1 MDPITRAVV
10 AALEIGGPGS
20 SQKPVLE
27 AYQTLR
33 IALQQKFGPE
43 SDLMNAVSALEKKP
57 ESGGRQVVL
66 HEEVVATRADQDPYL
81 LDLAQKLLKKANQCK
96 QAFLPPLQRP
106 ARVEKFVGRR
116 EEVARLLASLQP
128 GAIVVLTGPGG
139 VGKSSLAA
147 ELVGQLTP
155 ADIPPELF
163 PNGIVYHNFYSQPRV
178 DIALEQIA
186 RLFGEVP
193 SPTPYDAVERALA
206 GRQALLVLDGAEQ
219 ADDLS
224 GLLAVKGNC
233 GVLLTSRQRHSGVSE
248 QFEVAPLPLDQAVAL
263 LQSWKVMRPAEQV
276 AAQVICE
283 LIGRLPL
290 AIELIKHYLAHHKEA
305 AADYVEWLQTT
316 PLTDLTPL
324 QRLDQSVALILDHSL
339 AQLDETARHALAVV
353 GMLALEPF
361 DKDVVVGTLTLKPN
375 QGLLSTL
382 RGIFKQKADEKMPDV
397 SQAIRELVNYGLLRP
412 VGKRYQVSHPLIHT
426 YARQHLTV
434 PAQSIRQLAAYYV
447 ALAWEQ
453 SSLGPEGYAR
463 LDADRPHLM
472 KVLSTCVER
481 QDWEAAH
488 GLAVAIEDYLDR
500 QGYWAE
506 RVIANEVGL
515 MASWQL
521 GRPSEGAW
529 LGNLGDTYRIMGHTK
544 WAIEHFEKA
553 LATARQTG
561 NLHSQGN
568 ALGNLGLAYRDL
580 GQLDQ
585 ARAYLEQALPI
596 FEKIRSPSA
605 DMVRDW
611 LKEMDSE
618 ASAG

>member
-10 AALEIGGPGS
+10 AALEAGRSGS
-20 SQKPVLE
+20 SQKSALE

-33 IALQQKFGPE
+33 TALQQKFGPE
-43 SDLMNAVSALEKKP
+43 SDLINAVSRLEKKP
-57 ESGGRQVVL
+57 ESSGWQEVL
-66 HEEVVATRADQDPYL
+66 HEEILTAKADQDLYL
-81 LDLAQKLLKKANQCK
+81 LDLAQILLKKANQRK

-106 ARVEKFVGRR
+106 ARVEKFVGRK
-116 EEVARLLASLQP
+116 EEMAKLLASLQP
-128 GAIVVLTGPGG
+128 GSIVALTGPGG
-139 VGKSSLAA
+139 VGKSALAA
-147 ELVGQLTP
+147 ELVWQLAP
-155 ADIPPELF
+155 ADTPPESF

-219 ADDLS
+219 ADDLA

-233 GVLLTSRQRHSGVSE
+233 GVLLSSRQRHSGITE
-248 QFEVAPLPLDQAVAL
+248 QFEVGPLPLDQAVAL
-263 LQSWKVMRPAEQV
+263 LQSWKVMRQAEQV

-290 AIELIKHYLAHHKEA
+290 AIELIRHYLAIHKEA

-316 PLTDLTPL
+316 PLTNLAPA
-324 QRLDQSVALILDHSL
+324 QQLDQGVALILGHSL
-339 AQLDETARHALAVV
+339 AQLGETARHALAVV

-361 DKDVVVGTLTLKPN
+361 DKEVVVGTLTIKPN

-412 VGKRYQVSHPLIHT
+412 VDKRYQVSHPLIHA

-434 PAQSIRQLAAYYV
+434 PAHSIRQLAAYYV

-506 RVIANEVGL
+506 RVVANEVGL
-515 MASWQL
+515 IASWQL

-585 ARAYLEQALPI
+585 AKSYLEQALPI

-605 DMVRDW
+605 NMVRDW